1 LTRDQQTEGRTAQ
14 ARLKT
19 RLDPNPHFS
28 HPLYCIGAMI
38 RPDGVALG
46 RPPRGVLDE
55 YVCGALGYPLA
66 GHAPCQTG
74 PSAAS

>member
-1 LTRDQQTEGRTAQ
+1 MIRMIFEAH
-14 ARLKT
+14 
-19 RLDPNPHFS
+19 PHFS

-38 RPDGVALG
+38 RPEFRSVGLL
-46 RPPRGVLDE
+46 GVLDE
-55 YVCGALGYPLA
+55 YACGALGYPLA

>member
-1 LTRDQQTEGRTAQ
+1 MTRDQQTEGRTAQ

-28 HPLYCIGAMI
+28 HPLDCIGAMI
-38 RPDGVALG
+38 RPVFRSVGLL
-46 RPPRGVLDE
+46 GVLDE
-55 YVCGALGYPLA
+55 YACGALGYPLA

-74 PSAAS
+74 PCFTSLR